1 MLTCHIVT
9 ASTTAAAAGAVPIPF
24 ADAFLLVPIHVGM
37 LSAITTTFGA
47 PLDRAF
53 LSTVVATIFGSGG
66 ALYGGGIVVE
76 SLIELLKVVPGLNVA
91 SMVCFLNLPP
101 PCSLLHT
108 LTLLPLSLSLR

>member
-91 SMVCFLNLPP
+91 SMVCLNPS
-101 PCSLLHT
+101 SLHALYCT
-108 LTLLPLSLSLR
+108 R